1 MPIITMQVIENV
13 FDGDQKKELITK
25 LTDAVDA
32 VYPGIRDVTFVA
44 IEEIKEGN
52 WGIGG
57 TPLDHKA
64 VEGHAQKSL
73 GG

>member
-13 FDGDQKKELITK
+13 FDEKQKKELITR
-25 LTDAVDA
+25 LTDAVDT

-57 TPLDHKA
+57 TALDHNA
-64 VEGHAQKSL
+64 VESHAKKTL